1 MTPFLIFYAV
11 VIYLSMEV
19 IEEVIYSK
27 ILFLSLLLIHL
38 IVYLCNHWSKR
49 FSVMNEYYRT
59 DKLDTDTY
67 VGVTE
72 SKLNQKKTHE
82 ICKLIKKDNDY
93 HFYYHN
99 KKFIY
104 NQ

>member
-1 MTPFLIFYAV
+1 
-11 VIYLSMEV
+11 
-19 IEEVIYSK
+19 
-27 ILFLSLLLIHL
+27 
-38 IVYLCNHWSKR
+38 
-49 FSVMNEYYRT
+49 MNEYYRT